1 MSLNFPPC
9 RVFKSKHENLQ
20 LLFTTSHKYKFAWFR
35 MPKVA
40 SRSILTWFAYEL
52 YKNDP
57 MAFKPREFKVWNDNT
72 RIDINKEN
80 HIIDGI
86 RMYKFVCPIDYFLFT
101 FVRNPWDRIASC
113 YRNKIFS
120 RFWRNDNLGDLNSLK
135 INGMGI
141 HKSERSEPVTFKEFL
156 LYLNENKDSLYKN
169 EHWAPQASLVD
180 TDKLDFV
187 GRLETLDKDWKYVCE
202 KIGIEYKTIGNL
214 NSTKLE
220 DEYSYRE
227 FYEEIEWIP
236 SKEKQFCIDLV
247 NEIYKEEIEK
257 FNYKY

>member
-1 MSLNFPPC
+1 MS
-9 RVFKSKHENLQ
+9 RVFKSNNENLD

-40 SRSILTWFAYEL
+40 SRSILIYMAYEL
-52 YKNDP
+52 QKKDS
-57 MAFKPREFKVWNDNT
+57 ASFKPNEFMIWGSNIKK
-72 RIDINKEN
+72 INIEDKN
-80 HIIDGI
+80 QVIDGR
-86 RMYKFVCPIDYFLFT
+86 RMRKFKCPNDFFLFT

-113 YRNKIFS
+113 YRNKIFN
-120 RFWRNDNLGDLNSLK
+120 RFWWKCDVGNLSNLK
-135 INGMGI
+135 INGIGI

-156 LYLNENKDSLYKN
+156 LYLNENKDSLHKN
-169 EHWAPQASLVD
+169 EHWAPQTSLVD
-180 TDKLDFV
+180 MDQLDFV
-187 GRLETLDKDWKYVCE
+187 GKLETLDKDWKYVCE